1 MRQEKG
7 KQLKLLTLISK
18 GKFSSLAPSLRQQLV
33 LVLCFH
39 RVKDTQFSPISAHTF
54 LGLYSNKQQKTVS
67 ILKFMQCEV
76 VNQRRVSARYCY
88 CYSLTDRASR
98 QDFNSV
104 SSGKQQTNPQTQST
118 LSTMSFLVYYT
129 YIARAYG
136 SYNSRGIMGHDP
148 HILSKLNLP
157 LVINFHLILG
167 RSNDV

>member
-118 LSTMSFLVYYT
+118 LWTMSFLVYYT
-129 YIARAYG
+129 LSQG
-136 SYNSRGIMGHDP
+136 LMGVTTLGGLWVTTLTLP
-148 HILSKLNLP
+148 RENQLSIGMVWLFSLFN
-157 LVINFHLILG
+157 
-167 RSNDV
+167 